1 MGFKCNEGQQTSRDL
16 SEYIRLPLI
25 LWLMLTDR
33 LTLIK
38 QRSLCLQNRILCQC
52 HYLAVKL
59 KMIECVYISP
69 TRDNQMKIVNDEQIS
84 FEKGY
89 SR

>member
-1 MGFKCNEGQQTSRDL
+1 MGFKCNEGQQTSRDP

-38 QRSLCLQNRILCQC
+38 QRSACKTGFYANVIIWL
-52 HYLAVKL
+52 
-59 KMIECVYISP
+59 
-69 TRDNQMKIVNDEQIS
+69 
-84 FEKGY
+84 
-89 SR
+89 